1 VTPVAPPPALGAIER
16 SSDRTS
22 MKSETSF
29 TTSMS
34 CMAAKRKKREFTDYW
49 RCGLHVF
56 QARLLYPTD
65 DVLEQL
71 ETHSRSDNSLVAR
84 RCARS
89 ESSSTREWPSYKT
102 AVERCLMRES
112 ASNSLQNANCENEQ
126 MLDC

>member
-1 VTPVAPPPALGAIER
+1 MTPVAPPPALGAIER

-34 CMAAKRKKREFTDYW
+34 CMAAKRKKREVH
-49 RCGLHVF
+49 RLLEMRLAVF

-71 ETHSRSDNSLVAR
+71 ENTLEKRQFLGRKAMHTSSRR
-84 RCARS
+84 RMAACS
-89 ESSSTREWPSYKT
+89 
-102 AVERCLMRES
+102 
-112 ASNSLQNANCENEQ
+112 
-126 MLDC
+126 

>member
-34 CMAAKRKKREFTDYW
+34 CMAAKRKKKEFTDYW

-71 ETHSRSDNSLVAR
+71 ENTLEKRQFLGRKAMRKIGEQLNTRVA
-84 RCARS
+84 
-89 ESSSTREWPSYKT
+89 E
-102 AVERCLMRES
+102 
-112 ASNSLQNANCENEQ
+112 LQNGG
-126 MLDC
+126 